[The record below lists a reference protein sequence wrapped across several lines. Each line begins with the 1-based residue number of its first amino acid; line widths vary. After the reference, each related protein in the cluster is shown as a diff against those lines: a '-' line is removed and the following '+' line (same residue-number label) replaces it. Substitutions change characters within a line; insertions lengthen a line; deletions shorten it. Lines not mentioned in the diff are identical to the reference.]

1 MTAIVT
7 PGKRGYRGTG
17 GGAFTYMQAA
27 VMHRGPS
34 DALAGLNP
42 WVVGGG
48 VTSIGVPIG
57 RIKSQYG
64 KVGILHCDPISWFE
78 RAHLISSPS
87 MYILGLNG
95 LGKSSLIRR
104 LIIGMGG
111 YGVPSLVLGDL
122 KGEHVATITALGGQ
136 VLRLGRGLGRFNIL
150 DLTEVYREA
159 KRLTVQRG
167 AALIA
172 LARSRRQAAV
182 ESLFA
187 IDWGRATTGD
197 ETHILSEAMTIMDEA
212 VRGRGP
218 EMKDLLEV
226 IVAAPQAMQDI
237 ALCRGDMAEYHK
249 ATRALEATLVAWVRG
264 HGLGEVF
271 SGPSTVHLERG
282 KSADI
287 DISAIDEQDKRLR
300 AAAMIAS
307 WYAGFTQVAISHAL
321 ADEGL
326 EPYRPVNIAQDELWQ
341 ALQLPGLVDQYDSL
355 TRLDR
360 HKGVS
365 RILASHSLG
374 DSEMLPNR
382 ADRAKAAGFFARSG
396 IKMIFGVEAAEI
408 PRIQGVLNLSGPEQ
422 EYLVSNTTQDTWD
435 PDLDA
440 IANSGH
446 PGRGKLLCKTGAA
459 KAGIPA
465 TLDLTDVEKTGLNNT
480 NLHWNMR

>member
-1 MTAIVT
+1 M
-7 PGKRGYRGTG
+7 G
-17 GGAFTYMQAA
+17 GGAFSYMQAP

-34 DALAGLNP
+34 NALAGLNP

-57 RIKSQYG
+57 RIRSKYG

-78 RAHLISSPS
+78 RARLISSPS

-104 LIIGMGG
+104 LIFGMCG
-111 YGVPSLVLGDL
+111 YGVPSLVLADL
-122 KGEHVATITALGGQ
+122 KGEHVDAIRGIGGQ
-136 VLRLGRGLGRFNIL
+136 VVQLGRRLGCLNVL

-159 KRLTVQRG
+159 KRLSIARG
-167 AALIA
+167 EALLA

-187 IDWGRATTGD
+187 IDWGRPATGD
-197 ETHILSEAMTIMDEA
+197 ESHILAEAMRVMDDT
-212 VRGRGP
+212 VRGREP
-218 EMKDLLEV
+218 EMKDLREV
-226 IVAAPQAMQDI
+226 IVTAPQSLHDI
-237 ALCRGDMAEYHK
+237 ALSRGDMPEYRRM
-249 ATRALEATLVAWVRG
+249 TRGLEATLTAWVRG

-271 SGPSTVHLERG
+271 AGPSTVKLQRG
-282 KSADI
+282 QSANI
-287 DISAIDEQDKRLR
+287 DIHGIDEQDTRLR

-321 ADEGL
+321 SDEGL
-326 EPYRPVNIAQDELWQ
+326 EPYRPVNIVQDELWQ
-341 ALQLPGLVDQYDSL
+341 ALQLPGLVDQYDTL

-360 HKGVS
+360 HRGVS
-365 RILASHSLG
+365 RILADHSLAT
-374 DSEMLPNR
+374 SEALPNR
-382 ADRAKAAGFFARSG
+382 ADRAKAAGFFGRSG

-408 PRIQGVLNLSGPEQ
+408 PRIQGVLNLSTAEQ
-422 EYLVSNTTQDTWD
+422 EYLVNNTTQDSWD
-435 PDLDA
+435 PDLDE

-459 KAGIPA
+459 KPGIPA
-465 TLDLTDVEKTGLNNT
+465 QLDLTPVEKGGLNNT
-480 NLHWNMR
+480 NQHWNMR